1 MMHAGPNGS
10 HDRPDPTCRPTTS
23 PRSQHGANRP
33 TGTPCSYR
41 GPRTDSCSTGSARG
55 ADAPGDTI
63 LVLRAQ
69 RERDVAAA
77 ALAAA
82 QQEILGLQAQRER
95 DAKAAELA
103 VSRQVIP
110 KLQARLGS
118 EESQRRR
125 LPDADVVA
133 TALTATQQETFELHA
148 KRGGP
153 SSSPAAEANA
163 TTKAIETAEQS
174 VGPAQTA
181 VSIED
186 PALQADKDDSHQLQH
201 TCRVHCTSGRS
212 GHGATSP
219 ALGAAV
225 AAR

>member
-1 MMHAGPNGS
+1 M
-10 HDRPDPTCRPTTS
+10 
-23 PRSQHGANRP
+23 
-33 TGTPCSYR
+33 
-41 GPRTDSCSTGSARG
+41 
-55 ADAPGDTI
+55 
-63 LVLRAQ
+63 LRAQ

-110 KLQARLGS
+110 KLQARLGIRS

-201 TCRVHCTSGRS
+201 TCRVHCTSSRS

-225 AAR
+225 AARCSRSRSVSQGGEAADERSVPHINSLADINLKGPGTWRLAASLFRCRHCTLLRCFAKVLG